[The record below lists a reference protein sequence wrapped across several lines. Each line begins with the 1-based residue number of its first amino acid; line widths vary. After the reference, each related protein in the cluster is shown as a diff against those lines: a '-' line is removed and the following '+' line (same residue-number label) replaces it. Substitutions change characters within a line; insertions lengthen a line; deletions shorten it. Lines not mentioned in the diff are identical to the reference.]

1 MTGVLLFFQY
11 KTELL
16 FVLKCLVLLYT
27 AVLFLQSG
35 LDKVTDRAGNVS
47 YISSFFEKTFLRPVA
62 PLLLTVVT
70 LLELASGICAAVG
83 LVLMVAG
90 QGESLARTGIILGA
104 VNILC
109 LFTGM
114 RIARDYAGAASI
126 TAYFVFLMVGML
138 VFA

>member
-1 MTGVLLFFQY
+1 MAGVFLFFQL

-16 FVLKCLVLLYT
+16 LILKCLVLLYT

-47 YISSFFEKTFLRPVA
+47 YISAFFEKTFLRAVA
-62 PLLLTVVT
+62 PLLLSIVT
-70 LLELASGICAAVG
+70 LLELAAGICTAVG
-83 LVLMVAG
+83 LVLMIAG

-104 VNILC
+104 INILC

-126 TAYFVFLMVGML
+126 TAYFIFLVVGMV
-138 VFA
+138 VFG

>member
-1 MTGVLLFFQY
+1 MTSVFLFFQL

-16 FVLKCLVLLYT
+16 FILKCLVLLYT

-47 YISSFFEKTFLRPVA
+47 YIRSFFEKTFLRPAA

-70 LLELASGICAAVG
+70 LLELAAGICAAIG

-138 VFA
+138 VFI

>member
-1 MTGVLLFFQY
+1 
-11 KTELL
+11 
-16 FVLKCLVLLYT
+16 
-27 AVLFLQSG
+27 
-35 LDKVTDRAGNVS
+35 
-47 YISSFFEKTFLRPVA
+47 VA

-90 QGESLARTGIILGA
+90 QGESLARAGIILGA

-138 VFA
+138 VFV

>member
-1 MTGVLLFFQY
+1 MTGVFLFFQL

-47 YISSFFEKTFLRPVA
+47 YISSFFEKTLLRPMA

-70 LLELASGICAAVG
+70 LLELTAGICAAVG

>member
-70 LLELASGICAAVG
+70 LLELAAGVCAAVG
-83 LVLMVAG
+83 LVLMIAG
-90 QGESLARTGIILGA
+90 HGESLARTGIILGA

>member
-126 TAYFVFLMVGML
+126 TAYFVFLMVEML

>member
-1 MTGVLLFFQY
+1 MTGVFLFFQL

-70 LLELASGICAAVG
+70 LLELAAGICAAVG

>member
-1 MTGVLLFFQY
+1 MLERLADPVSSAQI
-11 KTELL
+11 
-16 FVLKCLVLLYT
+16 LVAAFL
-27 AVLFLQSG
+27 AILFLQSG

-47 YISSFFEKTFLRPVA
+47 YISSFFEKTFLRPAA

>member
-1 MTGVLLFFQY
+1 MTGVFLFFQL

-27 AVLFLQSG
+27 SVLFLQSG

-47 YISSFFEKTFLRPVA
+47 YISSFFEKTLLRPMA

-70 LLELASGICAAVG
+70 LLELTAGICAAVG

>member
-1 MTGVLLFFQY
+1 MTGVFLLFQL

-16 FVLKCLVLLYT
+16 FILKCLVLLYT

-47 YISSFFEKTFLRPVA
+47 YIGGFFEKTPLRPVA

-90 QGESLARTGIILGA
+90 QGESLARAGIILGA

-114 RIARDYAGAASI
+114 RVARDYAGAASI
-126 TAYFVFLMVGML
+126 TVYFVFLMVGML
-138 VFA
+138 VFV

>member
-1 MTGVLLFFQY
+1 MTGLFLFFQL

-16 FVLKCLVLLYT
+16 FVLKCLVLRYT

-35 LDKVTDRAGNVS
+35 LDKVSDRAGNVS
-47 YISSFFEKTFLRPVA
+47 YISSFFEKTFLRPAA

-70 LLELASGICAAVG
+70 LLELAAGICAAVG
-83 LVLMVAG
+83 LVLMIAG